1 MSINALCM
9 YAISYSLM
17 HYVCMLLVIAVWSH
31 MLVVSIRHC
40 ACCLSCRY
48 RCVIAYHLCY
58 GRRVGRCSRLSVTGV
73 HGSSAGSR
81 RVASLLIVSCVVTSC
96 VDSRVHCCRVCQVD
110 TMAGDRRLACSWCIH
125 DLLGI
130 LIRMS
135 CLAASMS

>member
-1 MSINALCM
+1 MYVCYQLFLNALCM
-9 YAISYSLM
+9 YAISYCGMVSHVGGVYPSL
-17 HYVCMLLVIAVWSH
+17 CLLLI
-31 MLVVSIRHC
+31 VSVPMRHC
-40 ACCLSCRY
+40 VS
-48 RCVIAYHLCY
+48 LCY

-96 VDSRVHCCRVCQVD
+96 VDSKVHCCRVCQVD
-110 TMAGDRRLACSWCIH
+110 AMAGDRRLACSWCIH

-130 LIRMS
+130 LLIRMS